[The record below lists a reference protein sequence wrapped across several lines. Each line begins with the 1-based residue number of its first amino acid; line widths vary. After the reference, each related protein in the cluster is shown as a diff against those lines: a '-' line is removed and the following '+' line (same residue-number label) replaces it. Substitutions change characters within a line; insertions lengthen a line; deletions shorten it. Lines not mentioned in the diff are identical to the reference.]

1 MTDTEDTLDAL
12 LADQAGMVARRQL
25 TALGIDADTVRNNVW
40 ARRWVARTPRVV
52 STVTGTLDDEQRRWL
67 AVLHA
72 GPRSMIG
79 GLSAAALHGLSG
91 WDRDRVTVW
100 VDAPLAFEP
109 VDGVDFFRTRR
120 PFDLLRH
127 PRKGLPVARVEPAA
141 LLHSAYDAPMRP
153 ACALLAATVQQRLT
167 TAERLV
173 EWIDQ
178 LRPLRRAKPFKR
190 LLSEVAGGAHSGA
203 ELDVAVMCRRAGL
216 VPPARQRSR
225 TDSSGRRR
233 WTDCEWD
240 LPGGGVLLLEI
251 DGSFHMEVR
260 QWAEDKKRGRRLASP
275 GRTVVG
281 CTAYEVRHEDAELAA
296 DLRALGVPTLPA
308 RAEPGRG
315 SGRGSG
321 RGPGRAPEDA
331 A

>member
-1 MTDTEDTLDAL
+1 MTDTEDTFDTLVAR
-12 LADQAGMVARRQL
+12 QAGMVARRQL
-25 TALGIDADTVRNNVW
+25 TALGIDSDTVRNNIW

-52 STVTGTLDDEQRRWL
+52 STVTGTLDADQRRWL

-72 GPRSMIG
+72 GPRSTIG
-79 GLSAAALHGLSG
+79 GLSAAACHGLAG

-100 VDAPLAFEP
+100 VDAPLAFER

-127 PRKGLPVARVEPAA
+127 PRDGLPLARVEPAA
-141 LLHSAYDAPMRP
+141 LLWAAYDAAMRP
-153 ACALLAATVQQRLT
+153 AYGLLAATVQQRLT
-167 TAERLV
+167 TPERLL

-178 LRPLRRAKPFKR
+178 LRPLRRARPLKR

-203 ELDVAVMCRRAGL
+203 EADVALMCRRAAL
-216 VPPARQRSR
+216 ARPARQRAR
-225 TDSSGRRR
+225 TDSAGRRR

-240 LPGGGVLLLEI
+240 LPDGRVLVLEV

-260 QWAEDKKRGRRLASP
+260 QWSADKQRGRRLATT
-275 GRTVVG
+275 GRVVVG
-281 CTAYEVRHEDAELAA
+281 CTAYEVRHEDAALAA
-296 DLRALGVPTLPA
+296 DLRALGVPSATPPA
-308 RAEPGRG
+308 VV
-315 SGRGSG
+315 G